1 MTGYQPKDVLGHHIK
16 VIRSGRHNQSFYD
29 ELELQLKTQ
38 GSWQGEIF
46 NKRKNGEEYLQWTM
60 ITAVISDHEDEIINY
75 VITLIDIT
83 QRKAAESKIKQLA
96 FYDQLTGLPNRQL
109 LMERLESA
117 RLNSQ
122 RNGQYGAILYL
133 DLDDFKTLNDT
144 RGHDTGDKFLTLVS
158 QRLLDCV
165 RRTDTVAR
173 IGGDEFVIILE
184 TTGFGFRHRL

>member
-1 MTGYQPKDVLGHHIK
+1 
-16 VIRSGRHNQSFYD
+16 
-29 ELELQLKTQ
+29 
-38 GSWQGEIF
+38 
-46 NKRKNGEEYLQWTM
+46 
-60 ITAVISDHEDEIINY
+60 
-75 VITLIDIT
+75 

-165 RRTDTVAR
+165 R
-173 IGGDEFVIILE
+173 
-184 TTGFGFRHRL
+184 